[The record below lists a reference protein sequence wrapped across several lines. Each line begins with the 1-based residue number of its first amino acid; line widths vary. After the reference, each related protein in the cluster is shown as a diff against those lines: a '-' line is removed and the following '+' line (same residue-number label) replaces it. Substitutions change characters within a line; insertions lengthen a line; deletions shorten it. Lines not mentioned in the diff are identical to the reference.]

1 MAVKKDKDNY
11 YIININNININ
22 SKNNYTKKK
31 KLKNNKLYSIIHFII
46 KLLASKK
53 E

>member
-31 KLKNNKLYSIIHFII
+31 KQKNNKLYSIINFII
-46 KLLASKK
+46 KLLTSKK